1 MSLSNNFSYS
11 DSKSGVNK
19 TKMNCKY
26 LPLSQKK
33 WIEKIKEKCQGFLG
47 KMKTDAKTEPILAKP
62 MVEIYNEAFE
72 IYSKD
77 GKSLEKWLNESTAS
91 SIQNGSNAAKDE
103 GTISTY
109 KEQFKNM
116 LALDIWID
124 KLLLWQESGY
134 KLEIPQKQKVDPLQ
148 WNITLRQKL
157 SKFIKDDK

>member
-1 MSLSNNFSYS
+1 
-11 DSKSGVNK
+11 
-19 TKMNCKY
+19 
-26 LPLSQKK
+26 
-33 WIEKIKEKCQGFLG
+33 
-47 KMKTDAKTEPILAKP
+47 